1 MPIMVTDENED
12 VVTVAIVSLNLALL
26 PYLSYRIV
34 GLGVGVGVDLEN

>member
-12 VVTVAIVSLNLALL
+12 VVTVAIVSLNLAL

-34 GLGVGVGVDLEN
+34 GLGVGVDLEN